1 MRRGAEMKTTR
12 IIAAAAILAS
22 GGLAACASDFW
33 DMDPPTEIA
42 LDPAV
47 VGDLFIEGVEVRSAF
62 YNPPD
67 AFSDTFIPAFRNGAA
82 ACFDGRRP
90 VRAIVFIH
98 ALDRGGDLL
107 ADGTQVRLPGSVD
120 LHDARGRVIARYP
133 IRVEMPATGDD
144 LTARRTAAAEV
155 FGETLCEQIE
165 AVR

>member
-1 MRRGAEMKTTR
+1 MKSTR
-12 IIAAAAILAS
+12 IVAAAAILAS
-22 GGLAACASDFW
+22 GGLTACASDFW
-33 DMDPPTEIA
+33 DMDPPREIA
-42 LDPAV
+42 LDPALAD
-47 VGDLFIEGVEVRSAF
+47 DLFIDGVEVRSAF

-98 ALDRGGDLL
+98 ALDRSGTLI
-107 ADGTQVRLPGSVD
+107 AEDGRVRLPGSVD

-133 IRVEMPATGDD
+133 IRADLPAAGDD

-155 FGETLCEQIE
+155 FGERLCDQVE

>member
-1 MRRGAEMKTTR
+1 MRARLLAV
-12 IIAAAAILAS
+12 AAILS
-22 GGLAACASDFW
+22 GAGLTACAADFW

-42 LDPAV
+42 LDPALA
-47 VGDLFIEGVEVRSAF
+47 GQLYIEGVEVRSAF

-67 AFSDTFIPAFRNGAA
+67 AFSDTFVPAFRNGAA

-98 ALDRGGDLL
+98 ELDRQGDLV
-107 ADGTQVRLPGSVD
+107 ADDGRVRLPGSVD

-133 IRVEMPATGDD
+133 IRADLPAAGED

-155 FGETLCEQIE
+155 FGERLCDRIE
-165 AVR
+165 AAR